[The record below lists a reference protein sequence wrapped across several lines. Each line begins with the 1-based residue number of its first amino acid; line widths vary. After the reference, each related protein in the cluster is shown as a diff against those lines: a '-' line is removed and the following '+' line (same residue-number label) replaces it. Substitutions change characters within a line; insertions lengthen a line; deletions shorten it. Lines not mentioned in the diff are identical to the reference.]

1 MAYYGTQDS
10 VVPAMQAV
18 VGSSASPSISL
29 GSATGSGATSSIVG
43 TNMSGKIT
51 LNVGTGVLSAGTIMT
66 MTFANSFSYPNGC
79 FVNFDAAN
87 AAFAAIKTIL
97 YVTTTTTAVTLLCT
111 AALTIST
118 TYIGYYLTTG
128 Y

>member
-1 MAYYGTQDS
+1 MSTGTQD
-10 VVPAMQAV
+10 VVPI
-18 VGSSASPSISL
+18 SAQGVIGLGGTPSLSL
-29 GSATGSGATSSIVG
+29 GAAAGSGATSSIVG

-66 MTFANSFSYPNGC
+66 MTFANNFSYPNGC
-79 FVNFDAAN
+79 FITFGAGN
-87 AAFAAIKTIL
+87 AAFAVIKTIL
-97 YVTTTTTAVTLLCT
+97 YATTTTTTVALLCT

-118 TYIGYYLTTG
+118 TYIGYYAVTG